1 MEQKVGLVM
10 KRTGVVL
17 VIGLTVFVV
26 GAAEAANVARGQQL
40 YNMHCAACHGPRGEG
55 VNPEA
60 PKFRMGER
68 LEQPDMVLMQ
78 SIKSGKKNMPP
89 FFGILQDPQ
98 ILDVLAYVRTLR

>member
-1 MEQKVGLVM
+1 MNRCLSITLAGLCWVA
-10 KRTGVVL
+10 VAPV
-17 VIGLTVFVV
+17 
-26 GAAEAANVARGQQL
+26 EAANMVNGQHL

-68 LEQPDMVLMQ
+68 LDQPDLLLMQ
-78 SIKSGKKNMPP
+78 SVKTGKKTMPP
-89 FFGILQDPQ
+89 FFGVLQDQQ